1 MPRTRR
7 ARMSALLLALLVQ
20 AGGIAALLLEWPRD
34 NPPGEQILIR
44 VLPLT
49 PRQENPAPAQ
59 PKTTRGPAPRTAF
72 PATPVDTTISLPP
85 DAARASTGP
94 APDWHEDAAG
104 LAREL
109 VEREARRAESNQP
122 LDSRP
127 QVLPRPDEKEN
138 LDGVTQL
145 DNGDVLVRSG
155 NVVCLHSRPALA
167 EHFDEFSRHRP
178 ARCRR
183 TGDGQPSPLA
193 AMEEKLKPGYLR
205 RRP

>member
-1 MPRTRR
+1 
-7 ARMSALLLALLVQ
+7 MSALLLALLVQ

-34 NPPGEQILIR
+34 DLPAEQIVIR

-49 PRQENPAPAQ
+49 PRRENPPPAQ
-59 PKTTRGPAPRTAF
+59 AKTRAPAPRTAL
-72 PATPVDTTISLPP
+72 PAPDVDTTISLAPHLAHELAP

-94 APDWHEDAAG
+94 APDWHGDAAA

-109 VEREARRAESNQP
+109 VEREARRAESTQP

-127 QVLPRPDEKEN
+127 QVLPLPAEKESR
-138 LDGVTQL
+138 DGVTQL
-145 DNGDVLVRSG
+145 DNGDLLVRSG

-167 EHFDEFSRHRP
+167 EHFDDFSRHRP
-178 ARCRR
+178 PRCRR
-183 TGDGQPSPLA
+183 IGDGQPSPLE

-205 RRP
+205 QRP